1 MTVTSGSSNKNRLKM
16 GAGFVGGGP
25 SPILNP
31 RNISTSGY
39 SGSPRYSADSMFS
52 IYTGAKK
59 AIEEIDEESEDEEMK
74 EIEKTLVAEASI
86 RKIFKKQLRLH
97 EAELREAAQLIR
109 IIPAAISA
117 GSAIYNMIDEDED
130 EKNEEQDVEEVS
142 TVVGSLGSGGGYT
155 GPLAGSKHD
164 LERMRKVGY
173 GAKY

>member
-1 MTVTSGSSNKNRLKM
+1 MSVTSGSSNKNRLKM

-86 RKIFKKQLRLH
+86 RKIFKKQLRIH
-97 EAELREAAQLIR
+97 EAELREVAQLIR
-109 IIPAAISA
+109 IIPTAISA
-117 GSAIYNMIDEDED
+117 YSMIDEDED
-130 EKNEEQDVEEVS
+130 EKNEEQDVDEMS
-142 TVVGSLGSGGGYT
+142 TVAGSLGGGGGYT
-155 GPLAGSKHD
+155 GPLSGSKHD
-164 LERMRKVGY
+164 LEKMRKVGY

>member
-1 MTVTSGSSNKNRLKM
+1 MSATSGSPNRNRLKI

-59 AIEEIDEESEDEEMK
+59 AIEEIDEELEDEEMK

-86 RKIFKKQLRLH
+86 RKIFKKQLRIH
-97 EAELREAAQLIR
+97 ESELREAAQLIR

-130 EKNEEQDVEEVS
+130 EKNEEQDVEEA
-142 TVVGSLGSGGGYT
+142 SGAGGVGGYT
-155 GPLAGSKHD
+155 GPLAGSFQD
-164 LERMRKVGY
+164 LEDMRKIGY

>member
-1 MTVTSGSSNKNRLKM
+1 MSGTSGSSNKNRLKM

-31 RNISTSGY
+31 RNIPTSGY

-59 AIEEIDEESEDEEMK
+59 ALEEIDEESEDEEMK

-86 RKIFKKQLRLH
+86 RKIFKKQLRIH

-117 GSAIYNMIDEDED
+117 GSAIYNMIEEDED
-130 EKNEEQDVEEVS
+130 EKNKEQDVEEA
-142 TVVGSLGSGGGYT
+142 SGAGGVGGYT
-155 GPLAGSKHD
+155 GPLEGSFQD
-164 LERMRKVGY
+164 LEDMREIGF